1 MKAVVLGNITRR
13 QAETLRRLG
22 FHVLNGSA
30 KPDLDNSIVVVVD
43 DRPLA
48 KRLGALYMSREE
60 LEEFLRFAEPKLRG
74 PGLEGRAVS

>member
-1 MKAVVLGNITRR
+1 MKAVVLGNMTRR
-13 QAETLRRLG
+13 RAEALRRLG

-30 KPDLDNSIVVVVD
+30 KPDLDNSIVVVD

-60 LEEFLRFAEPKLRG
+60 LEEFLRFAEPELR
-74 PGLEGRAVS
+74 VSD

>member
-13 QAETLRRLG
+13 QAEALRRLG

-30 KPDLDNSIVVVVD
+30 KPDLDDSIVVVVD

-60 LEEFLRFAEPKLRG
+60 LEEFLRSAEPKLRV
-74 PGLEGRAVS
+74 PD